1 MSVGQSAIQ
10 QQVHALYSHHHGWL
24 YGWLRRKLGC
34 SHQAADLAHDT
45 FLRLLTRRDALALDE
60 LREPRAYL
68 TTVAKGLVSN
78 HYRRQKLELAWAE
91 ALASMPEPLAPAPE
105 VRAMLLE
112 TLIEVDRLLGTLPG
126 PVREAFLL
134 SQLDG
139 LPQAEIAARLGVS
152 VPSVKRYVARA
163 LALCCFADEG

>member
-1 MSVGQSAIQ
+1 MPASGYLPHHDVQG
-10 QQVHALYSHHHGWL
+10 LYLDHHEWL
-24 YGWLRRKLGC
+24 RSWLRRRLGC

-45 FLRLLTRRDALALDE
+45 FVRLLSRREALALEE

-112 TLIEVDRLLGTLPG
+112 TLIEIDRLLGTLPG